1 MKRQIVRIDQ
11 EKCDGCGLCVGAC
24 AEGAIQLVNG
34 KAVLVRDD
42 YCDGLGACL
51 GDCPQGAITLEE
63 RDAAAFDPEAVAQH
77 LSGTSGATAHAGSA
91 DARATAAHG
100 HHHTATV
107 GCPGHAAFSFGTM
120 KAGEAA
126 AAAQDS
132 ELCQWPIQLHLVPTI
147 APYWEGADILLAADC
162 TAFALG
168 GFHSELLRGRR
179 LIIACPKLD
188 DTEGYVEKLAAIL
201 SNNGVRKLTVARM
214 EVPCCGGLTRIAER
228 ALAEAGKPVFLKT
241 VTIGVQGGI
250 R

>member
-1 MKRQIVRIDQ
+1 
-11 EKCDGCGLCVGAC
+11 
-24 AEGAIQLVNG
+24 
-34 KAVLVRDD
+34 
-42 YCDGLGACL
+42 
-51 GDCPQGAITLEE
+51 
-63 RDAAAFDPEAVAQH
+63 
-77 LSGTSGATAHAGSA
+77 
-91 DARATAAHG
+91 
-100 HHHTATV
+100 
-107 GCPGHAAFSFGTM
+107 M

-126 AAAQDS
+126 SAVPDS
-132 ELCQWPIQLHLVPTI
+132 ELCQWPIQLHLVPTV

-188 DTEGYVEKLAAIL
+188 NTEGYVEKLAAIL
-201 SNNGVRKLTVARM
+201 SNNGVRSLTVARM

-228 ALAEAGKPVFLKT
+228 ALAEAGTPVFLKT